1 MKKPADPIMIDLNK
15 HLPSLHDSLAVMPNE
30 QPAFWQDAL
39 AAIALAVMGT
49 IGIALVFGFSL

>member
-1 MKKPADPIMIDLNK
+1 MKTQPDPIMIDLNK
-15 HLPSLHDSLAVMPNE
+15 HLESLHDSLAVMPNE

-39 AAIALAVMGT
+39 AAIALAIMGV

>member
-1 MKKPADPIMIDLNK
+1 MKPPAEPIMIDLNK

-39 AAIALAVMGT
+39 AAIALAIMGT
-49 IGIALVFGFSL
+49 IGIALIFTL

>member
-1 MKKPADPIMIDLNK
+1 MKPPADPIMIDLNK

-39 AAIALAVMGT
+39 AAIALAIMG
-49 IGIALVFGFSL
+49 ALIFALIFAL